1 MEIFKLLNLSVRFLL
16 ELCILVI
23 VGYWGFHTEGT
34 GMIKTLLGIGSVLA
48 FAVMWGMF
56 LAPKS
61 SMRLQGLWALSLE
74 VLVFGLTAWTLY
86 STRKRSLTMVFG
98 AIYLLNKILMVIW
111 RQ

>member
-1 MEIFKLLNLSVRFLL
+1 MELLKSINIGMRFLL

-23 VGYWGFHTEGT
+23 FGYWGFHTEGT
-34 GMIKTLLGIGSVLA
+34 GLIRTLLGIGSVLT
-48 FAVMWGMF
+48 FAVVWGIF

-74 VLVFGLTAWTLY
+74 VLIFGLTAWALY
-86 STRKRSLTMVFG
+86 STGKRSLAIIFG
-98 AIYLLNKILMVIW
+98 TIYLINKILMVIW